1 MGVLKLNVAEIQTF
15 DIWGLSLFDEQL
27 YASEYCNGLQNSV
40 SGYSGVNI
48 VKEKRKLQI

>member
-1 MGVLKLNVAEIQTF
+1 MEVGIIVYGDDRIIPHSWARIGV
-15 DIWGLSLFDEQL
+15 